1 MNFIK
6 NKIFKNSQ
14 KNINRLITR
23 SVLVSIFLLFSFGAN
38 ADNAENADLSTELIE
53 IQHKPMAPK
62 FSLPDMQDKP
72 RELTDYLGKPVI
84 ISFWATWCPP
94 CRKEI
99 PYFNR
104 AWEKLKNDGI
114 EMLFV
119 NINEG
124 KETIEAYTKDHP
136 IKLKILRDEGAGQ
149 LKNWNMTGLP
159 TTFILDPEGRV
170 VYQAMGERAW
180 DSDEILDKVR
190 ALRVRVSNQTYS
202 QPNEAKTSIDEN
214 KSKS

>member
-1 MNFIK
+1 M
-6 NKIFKNSQ
+6 
-14 KNINRLITR
+14 LIVHDCTK
-23 SVLVSIFLLFSFGAN
+23 VSAMKYILLRTVILSFLLSLSWSIHAVP
-38 ADNAENADLSTELIE
+38 STELIE
-53 IQHKPMAPK
+53 IEHKPMAPR
-62 FSLPDMQDKP
+62 FILPDMQDLP
-72 RELTDYLGKPVI
+72 HELTDYLGKPVI

-104 AWEKLKNDGI
+104 AWEKLKGDDI

-124 KETIEAYTKDHP
+124 KETIEAYIKEQP

-149 LKNWNMTGLP
+149 LENWNMTGLP

-190 ALRVRVSNQTYS
+190 VLRIKLTDQTD
-202 QPNEAKTSIDEN
+202 QPSNEAMTDSDEDKT
-214 KSKS
+214 

>member
-1 MNFIK
+1 MIMTSYALSLTVF
-6 NKIFKNSQ
+6 
-14 KNINRLITR
+14 R
-23 SVLVSIFLLFSFGAN
+23 SVFNAIFNGSLLTVTWLLFSLPAY
-38 ADNAENADLSTELIE
+38 ADLSTELIE
-53 IQHKPMAPK
+53 IKHKPIAPQ

-72 RELTDYLGKPVI
+72 RQLTDYLGKPVI

-94 CRKEI
+94 CRAEI

-104 AWEKLKNDGI
+104 AWDKLKNDDI

-124 KETIEAYTKDHP
+124 KETIEAYEQKVP
-136 IKLKILRDEGAGQ
+136 INLTILRDETAGQ
-149 LKNWNMTGLP
+149 LYNWNMTGLP
-159 TTFILDPEGRV
+159 TTFVIDPKGRV

-190 ALRVRVSNQTYS
+190 TLRTT
-202 QPNEAKTSIDEN
+202 PKKDEG
-214 KSKS
+214 KAVEFKDK